1 MPPEKIDSLADDVKP
16 LVLGLLR
23 QISGL
28 TARVD
33 ELLAQNKALLARIAE
48 LEAERGKPPKTPDNS
63 SLPPSRGQKGNV
75 AEPTRVKKARK
86 GHPGAARALAENPD
100 ATRDIYAE
108 RCACGAAL
116 AEAGQEL
123 ARAWDHVDLPPIK
136 PITTRINLFR
146 ATCPC
151 CKARV
156 TAQAPADMPE
166 GSPFGPGIKAA
177 VAYLHGCQM
186 VGFKRLTELCE
197 GLFGLTISQGAI
209 SNMLARMGKPF
220 GATAEQIA
228 ATVRAS
234 EVIASDE
241 TSARV
246 KGKTHWQWTFGCATA
261 VYHMIAPTRGKCV
274 PTDFLAGARPKVWLS
289 DRLPAQ
295 CTHAEAHQFCLA
307 HLIRDA
313 QYAIDH
319 GDTIFAPQFKA
330 FLKDAC
336 AVGRRRPDL
345 ADSTIGTHR
354 RRLDREL
361 DRLLD
366 LKPTDVEGSHLRAA
380 IVVTA
385 RDKLLVFLTRRDVEA
400 TNNASERALRPSVI
414 FRRVTNGFRSEWGAK
429 VYADLCSMSPPA
441 ASPAAPHS
449 PPSATPWRRP
459 HPNAPRRD
467 QVDRGELIHRI
478 EHRLFAYITQNWRGK
493 PLVSHKVIVQ
503 LIAATSTDKGLTV
516 TCGIDRSRYPRG
528 IKVSKAE
535 LAAIKIE
542 HHSFHGEW
550 NYTIKPNKKPN

>member
-16 LVLGLLR
+16 LVLGLRR

-146 ATCPC
+146 AT
-151 CKARV
+151 
-156 TAQAPADMPE
+156 
-166 GSPFGPGIKAA
+166 
-177 VAYLHGCQM
+177 
-186 VGFKRLTELCE
+186 

-220 GATAEQIA
+220 GAVAEQIA
-228 ATVRAS
+228 ATVRGS

-336 AVGRRRPDL
+336 AVGRRRPVL
-345 ADSTIGTHR
+345 ADSTIAAHR

-361 DRLLD
+361 DRLLN
-366 LKPTDVEGSHLRAA
+366 LKPTDVEGTPLGAA
-380 IVVTA
+380 MVVTA
-385 RDKLLVFLTRRDVEA
+385 GYKLLVSLTRCDVEA

-414 FRRVTNGFRSEWGAK
+414 FRRVTNGFRSQWGAK
-429 VYADLCSMSPPA
+429 VYADLRSVVATGCLA
-441 ASPAAPHS
+441 GR
-449 PPSATPWRRP
+449 SA
-459 HPNAPRRD
+459 
-467 QVDRGELIHRI
+467 
-478 EHRLFAYITQNWRGK
+478 
-493 PLVSHKVIVQ
+493 
-503 LIAATSTDKGLTV
+503 
-516 TCGIDRSRYPRG
+516 
-528 IKVSKAE
+528 
-535 LAAIKIE
+535 LAAIRDALAAPAPQRIAAR
-542 HHSFHGEW
+542 SGG
-550 NYTIKPNKKPN
+550 

>member
-1 MPPEKIDSLADDVKP
+1 MPPEKIDSLPDDVKP
-16 LVLGLLR
+16 LVLGLLQ
-23 QISGL
+23 QISEL

-33 ELLAQNKALLARIAE
+33 ELLAENKALRARIAE
-48 LEAERGKPPKTPDNS
+48 LEAKHGKPPKTPDNS
-63 SLPPSRGQKGNV
+63 SVPPSRGQKGNV
-75 AEPTRVKKARK
+75 AEPARGKKGRK
-86 GHPGAARALAENPD
+86 GRPGAARALAENPD
-100 ATRDIYAE
+100 ATRDIYAG

-116 AEAGQEL
+116 DEAGQEL

-166 GSPFGPGIKAA
+166 GSPFGPGIQAA

-186 VGFKRLTELCE
+186 VSFKRLTELCE

-220 GATAEQIA
+220 GAAAEEIA
-228 ATVRAS
+228 AIVRGS

-261 VYHMIAPTRGKCV
+261 VYHMITPTRGKCV

-289 DRLPAQ
+289 DRLLAQ

-345 ADSTIGTHR
+345 ADSTIAAHR
-354 RRLDREL
+354 RRLEREL

-380 IVVTA
+380 IAVTA
-385 RDKLLVFLTRRDVEA
+385 RDKLLVFLTRRDVEP
-400 TNNASERALRPSVI
+400 TNNESERALRPSVI

-429 VYADLCSMSPPA
+429 VYTDLCS
-441 ASPAAPHS
+441 
-449 PPSATPWRRP
+449 
-459 HPNAPRRD
+459 
-467 QVDRGELIHRI
+467 
-478 EHRLFAYITQNWRGK
+478 
-493 PLVSHKVIVQ
+493 
-503 LIAATSTDKGLTV
+503 IAATGRLAGKS
-516 TCGIDRSRYPRG
+516 
-528 IKVSKAE
+528 A
-535 LAAIKIE
+535 LAAIR
-542 HHSFHGEW
+542 SALA
-550 NYTIKPNKKPN
+550 TPAPARTAA